1 MSFFLSF
8 SFSRCGVSPR
18 PFLTDL
24 SNWDTFLSF
33 FFFFFFF
40 FFTFFFGLP
49 QLAEHVRNDCTM
61 VPTRCLR
68 GCSARLVRGM
78 LAAHA
83 ATCAAPIQQNNT
95 TLRKTKSGRSASVVN
110 VSALGDENSD
120 TEEEDVAPVPRKS
133 SSRRSSKQHQQQ
145 QQQSSDVDVNS
156 TATSSTNDAATSELH
171 SPNRTDSAS
180 PRSRVM
186 GDDVVLLRPETT
198 LEELQ
203 SQLEETIL
211 RVHVLKRQH
220 ASTEHAMLDDDFG
233 ASERAELRGVLNEL
247 TAELSRQTAKKKSLE
262 RRLKKSGVELH
273 SPTMR
278 IVDHGGL
285 LELDD
290 GVELDTSSDDAN
302 LYYEDDDDEDAE
314 GPPHLRRA
322 RSSEDTR
329 HMGGGGHGPNKSPL
343 SASASSALK
352 KKPNGTSL
360 KERKN
365 NQMSM
370 SYIDRPTA
378 LPPVRRGERGTSAG
392 SALSPKRPEGQAPKP
407 PS

>member
-1 MSFFLSF
+1 
-8 SFSRCGVSPR
+8 
-18 PFLTDL
+18 
-24 SNWDTFLSF
+24 
-33 FFFFFFF
+33 
-40 FFTFFFGLP
+40 
-49 QLAEHVRNDCTM
+49 
-61 VPTRCLR
+61 
-68 GCSARLVRGM
+68 M

-83 ATCAAPIQQNNT
+83 AICAAPLQPPAAP
-95 TLRKTKSGRSASVVN
+95 TLSKTKSGRTASID
-110 VSALGDENSD
+110 AQGDDNSD

-133 SSRRSSKQHQQQ
+133 SSRRPSKQL
-145 QQQSSDVDVNS
+145 SGDGDRNS
-156 TATSSTNDAATSELH
+156 PTTSSTTDATMGEL
-171 SPNRTDSAS
+171 PGANRTESTS
-180 PRSRVM
+180 PRSRVV

-198 LEELQ
+198 VEELQ

-211 RVHVLKRQH
+211 RIHVLSRQH

-233 ASERAELRGVLNEL
+233 ASERAELRGVLSEL
-247 TAELSRQTAKKKSLE
+247 TAELSRQTEKKKGLE

-290 GVELDTSSDDAN
+290 GVELDTSSDD
-302 LYYEDDDDEDAE
+302 LDLHHEDSDDDGEDGAY
-314 GPPHLRRA
+314 PPYLRRA

-329 HMGGGGHGPNKSPL
+329 VPAGAGSKLAL
-343 SASASSALK
+343 SISAQSVLK
-352 KKPNGTSL
+352 KKGSGSSL

-378 LPPVRRGERGTSAG
+378 LPPVRRGERGPSLTG
-392 SALSPKRPEGQAPKP
+392 NALLPKRPEGQAPKP
-407 PS
+407 PA

>member
-1 MSFFLSF
+1 
-8 SFSRCGVSPR
+8 
-18 PFLTDL
+18 
-24 SNWDTFLSF
+24 
-33 FFFFFFF
+33 
-40 FFTFFFGLP
+40 
-49 QLAEHVRNDCTM
+49 
-61 VPTRCLR
+61 
-68 GCSARLVRGM
+68 M

-83 ATCAAPIQQNNT
+83 ATCAAPIQQSNNT

-145 QQQSSDVDVNS
+145 QQSSDVDVNS
-156 TATSSTNDAATSELH
+156 TTTSSTNDAVTSELH

-198 LEELQ
+198 VEELQ

-302 LYYEDDDDEDAE
+302 LYYEDDDEDAE

-329 HMGGGGHGPNKSPL
+329 HMGGHGPNKSPL

-378 LPPVRRGERGTSAG
+378 LPPVRRGERGSSAG
-392 SALSPKRPEGQAPKP
+392 SILSPKRPEGQAPKP